1 MPEDQTTEWKAND
14 ASARFSSRGARP
26 PSGAV
31 GCAPRPTSRN
41 FHRPSAAF
49 FPNRPARARGGA
61 PEGGRA
67 PRDLLASKP
76 RNPLLAA
83 ACFKA
88 GYIDAWGRG
97 IEKMTHACES
107 AGLPTPTFESNS
119 GGVLATFTLHPASV
133 EPVTSKKTTPEVTP
147 EVEAQSGPESG
158 PESLAGRILSCLE
171 ATPLSK
177 AEIARNLG
185 HSSISS
191 KLNLRVA
198 RLLQLSLIERT
209 IPDKPNSRLQKY
221 RLTEKGRQRK
231 SEG

>member
-1 MPEDQTTEWKAND
+1 MISSFRLPTT
-14 ASARFSSRGARP
+14 SFP
-26 PSGAV
+26 PLHHAV
-31 GCAPRPTSRN
+31 VAQ
-41 FHRPSAAF
+41 
-49 FPNRPARARGGA
+49 RGGGTSQA
-61 PEGGRA
+61 LSSFRRHTSYFP
-67 PRDLLASKP
+67 S

-133 EPVTSKKTTPEVTP
+133 EPVASKKNTPEL
-147 EVEAQSGPESG
+147 EAQVEGQSGAESG
-158 PESLAGRILSCLE
+158 AESSLDRLLNYLAE
-171 ATPLSK
+171 KPHSK
-177 AEIARNLG
+177 SEIAFHLG
-185 HSSISS
+185 Q
-191 KLNLRVA
+191 KGVTGALNRIVK
-198 RLLQLSLIERT
+198 QLFEEGLIERT

-221 RLTEKGRQRK
+221 QLTEKGRKRK